1 MTSRKTCGILAL
13 SLNKRYAPLTLGSL
27 LQKKERI
34 EMAYQIER
42 AEKRDH
48 KRSKAKNGMRVS
60 NRSIF
65 TIVGAQVKRS
75 EEIKKKKK

>member
-1 MTSRKTCGILAL
+1 
-13 SLNKRYAPLTLGSL
+13 
-27 LQKKERI
+27 
-34 EMAYQIER
+34 MAYQIER

-75 EEIKKKKK
+75 EEIKKNKK